1 MAGGGLRGCRYSFA
15 KFTTPELREADFL
28 AAPMVLLLGQYSTG
42 KTSMIE
48 YLIDS
53 SIPGR
58 HIGPEPTTD
67 KFVAVM
73 HGEGECA
80 DTIVPGHAAVSQS
93 DLAFK
98 SLETYGSSFLPK
110 FEVARV
116 DSEILRQLTIIDSPG
131 VLSGE
136 KQSRGSRGY
145 DYASVTQHFA
155 ERADRIIL
163 LFDCSKLD
171 ISDEVCRLP
180 SRLGVAVW
188 GYISCI
194 TLASYH
200 HRMHIGRLSHAYGCV
215 CDWLIVS

>member
-73 HGEGECA
+73 HGEGESA

-116 DSEILRQLTIIDSPG
+116 DSEILRQLTIGDAALCRARRPHHPALRLLQAGYLGRG
-131 VLSGE
+131 VPLAQPPWVWRCG
-136 KQSRGSRGY
+136 
-145 DYASVTQHFA
+145 
-155 ERADRIIL
+155 
-163 LFDCSKLD
+163 D
-171 ISDEVCRLP
+171 ISH
-180 SRLGVAVW
+180 
-188 GYISCI
+188 
-194 TLASYH
+194 ASH
-200 HRMHIGRLSHAYGCV
+200 
-215 CDWLIVS
+215 